1 MHSIRGVYVQSW
13 SPSSSHALFPPD
25 ICMFS
30 TPVSLLRTET
40 EKVAIADCVPLQ
52 SGRWCA
58 LSLLVEILETIFGVK
73 SKAWKSSPSIYRLCI
88 WSNFFSEMEVV
99 ICTNYKQSAGFGDG
113 AGERGETDSSC
124 WLHDSLALRTWM
136 HYLSFLSF
144 IFHICKTAIT
154 GLLHEWGKQGTQ
166 HLA

>member
-25 ICMFS
+25 ICLFS

-144 IFHICKTAIT
+144 ICHICKTAIT